1 MRKEVDNFNLIA
13 DRFFDESNGVLD
25 EDTFFFVQILVRGKD
40 GHHVSGNN
48 KNRLV
53 KYYTITSKQQL
64 LNLKEEIIGI
74 SKAVTGR
81 VYIHPAARSFKEIA
95 NVALELTTHTYV
107 SQNWVGM
114 RSVFSTAAGKSFI
127 VKDKKYIVDIDDVD
141 LTTAEGQHKVETI
154 SERIKEIR
162 GKGGNNVDKVFLVV
176 PTKSGVHLITYP
188 FDVDTFQKSFPNIDV
203 HKNNPTLLYFSWEE

>member
-13 DRFFDESNGVLD
+13 NNFFNAPNGVLD
-25 EDTFFFVQILVRGKD
+25 EGEFFFVQILVRGKD
-40 GHHVSGNN
+40 GHRVSGNN

-64 LNLKEEIIGI
+64 LDLKEEIIGI

-81 VYIHPAARSFKEIA
+81 VYIHPAKRSFKEVA
-95 NVALELTTHTYV
+95 NVALELTAHTYV
-107 SQNWVGM
+107 SQNWAGM
-114 RSVFSTAAGKSFI
+114 RSVFSTAAGKSFMA
-127 VKDKKYIVDIDDVD
+127 KDKKYIVDIDDVD
-141 LTTAEGQHKVETI
+141 ITTVEGQHRVEMI

-162 GKGGNNVDKVFLVV
+162 GKGGNNADKVCLAV
-176 PTKSGVHLITYP
+176 PTKSGVHLITHP
-188 FDVDTFQKSFPNIDV
+188 FDVGTFQKSFPNIDV

>member
-13 DRFFDESNGVLD
+13 DRFFNESNGVLD
-25 EDTFFFVQILVRGKD
+25 KDEFFFVQILVRGKD

-64 LNLKEEIIGI
+64 LDLKEEIIGI

-81 VYIHPAARSFKEIA
+81 VYIHPAKRSFKEVA
-95 NVALELTTHTYV
+95 NVTLELTAHTYV

-114 RSVFSTAAGKSFI
+114 RSVFSTSAGKSFMA
-127 VKDKKYIVDIDDVD
+127 KDKKYIVDIDDVD
-141 LTTAEGQHKVETI
+141 LTTVEGQHRVEMI

-162 GKGGNNVDKVFLVV
+162 GKGGNNADKVCLAV
-176 PTKSGVHLITYP
+176 PTKSGVHLITHP
-188 FDVDTFQKSFPNIDV
+188 FDVGTFQKSFPNIDV

>member
-13 DRFFDESNGVLD
+13 DNFFNEPNGVLD
-25 EDTFFFVQILVRGKD
+25 EGEFFFVQILVRGKD

-64 LNLKEEIIGI
+64 LDLKKEIIEI

-81 VYIHPAARSFKEIA
+81 VYIHPAKRSFKEVA
-95 NVALELTTHTYV
+95 NVALELTAHTYV
-107 SQNWVGM
+107 SQNWAGM
-114 RSVFSTAAGKSFI
+114 RSVFSTAAGKSFMA
-127 VKDKKYIVDIDDVD
+127 KDKKYIIDIDDVD
-141 LTTAEGQHKVETI
+141 LTTVEGQHRVEMI

-162 GKGGNNVDKVFLVV
+162 GKGGNNADKVCLAV
-176 PTKSGVHLITYP
+176 PTKSGVHLITHS
-188 FDVDTFQKSFPNIDV
+188 FDVGTFQKRFPNIEV

>member
-13 DRFFDESNGVLD
+13 DSFFNESNGVLD
-25 EDTFFFVQILVRGKD
+25 EGEFFFVQILVRGKD

-64 LNLKEEIIGI
+64 LDLKEEIIGI

-81 VYIHPAARSFKEIA
+81 VYIHPAKRSFKEVA
-95 NVALELTTHTYV
+95 NVALELTAHTYV
-107 SQNWVGM
+107 SQNWAGM
-114 RSVFSTAAGKSFI
+114 RSVFSTAAGKSFMTT
-127 VKDKKYIVDIDDVD
+127 DKKYIVDIDDVD
-141 LTTAEGQHKVETI
+141 LTTVEGQHRVEMI

-162 GKGGNNVDKVFLVV
+162 GKGGNNADKVCLAV
-176 PTKSGVHLITYP
+176 PTKSGVHLITHP
-188 FDVDTFQKSFPNIDV
+188 FDVGTFQKSFPNIDV

>member
-13 DRFFDESNGVLD
+13 DSFFNESNGVLD
-25 EDTFFFVQILVRGKD
+25 EGEFFFVQILVRGKD

-64 LNLKEEIIGI
+64 LDLKKEIIEI

-81 VYIHPAARSFKEIA
+81 AYIHPAKRSFKEVA
-95 NVALELTTHTYV
+95 NVALELTAHTYV
-107 SQNWVGM
+107 SQNWAGM
-114 RSVFSTAAGKSFI
+114 RSVFSTAAGKFFMT
-127 VKDKKYIVDIDDVD
+127 KDKKYIVDIDDVD
-141 LTTAEGQHKVETI
+141 LTTVEGQHRVEMI

-162 GKGGNNVDKVFLVV
+162 GNGGTNADKVCLAV
-176 PTKSGVHLITYP
+176 PTKSGVHLITHP
-188 FDVDTFQKSFPNIDV
+188 FDVGTFQKSFPNIDV

>member
-13 DRFFDESNGVLD
+13 DSFFNESNGVLD
-25 EDTFFFVQILVRGKD
+25 EGEFFFVQILVRGKD

-64 LNLKEEIIGI
+64 LDLKKEIIEI

-81 VYIHPAARSFKEIA
+81 AYIHPAKRSFKEVA
-95 NVALELTTHTYV
+95 NVALELTAHTYV
-107 SQNWVGM
+107 SQNWAGM
-114 RSVFSTAAGKSFI
+114 RSVFSTAAGKFFMT
-127 VKDKKYIVDIDDVD
+127 KDKKYIVDIDDVD
-141 LTTAEGQHKVETI
+141 LTTVEGQHRVEMI

-162 GKGGNNVDKVFLVV
+162 GKGGNNADKVCLAV
-176 PTKSGVHLITYP
+176 PTKSGVHLITHP
-188 FDVDTFQKSFPNIDV
+188 FDVGTFQKSFPNIDV